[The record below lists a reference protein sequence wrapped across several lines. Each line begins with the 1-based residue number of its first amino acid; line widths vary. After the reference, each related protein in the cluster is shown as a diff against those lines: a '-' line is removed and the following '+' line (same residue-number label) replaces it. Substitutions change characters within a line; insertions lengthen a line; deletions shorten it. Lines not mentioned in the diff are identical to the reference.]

1 MPVGEE
7 DPKIAVRNELN
18 RRDTQQFLRE
28 LRGKEGIA
36 HNTAEYKAGHDYAF
50 KLSDEQRNEVLKYVE
65 MFGCSVH
72 EAMQALKLV
81 SE

>member
-65 MFGCSVH
+65 MFGATVY
-72 EAMQALKLV
+72 EAMKVLNLV

>member
-50 KLSDEQRNEVLKYVE
+50 KLNDEQRNEVLKYVE
-65 MFGCSVH
+65 VYGGTIH
-72 EAMQALKLV
+72 DAMKVLGLV

>member
-7 DPKIAVRNELN
+7 DPKIIVRDELK
-18 RRDTQQFLRE
+18 RRDTQQLLRE
-28 LRGKEGIA
+28 MRGKEGIA
-36 HNTAEYKAGHDYAF
+36 HNTAEYKAGHDFAF
-50 KLSDEQRNEVLKYVE
+50 KLNDEQRSEVLKYVE

>member
-18 RRDTQQFLRE
+18 RRDTQQFLKE

-36 HNTAEYKAGHDYAF
+36 HNTAEYKAGHDFAF

-65 MFGCSVH
+65 VYGGTIH
-72 EAMQALKLV
+72 DAMKALKLV

>member
-18 RRDTQQFLRE
+18 RRDTQQFLKE
-28 LRGKEGIA
+28 LRGKEGVA

-50 KLSDEQRNEVLKYVE
+50 KLSDEQRSEVLKYVE
-65 MFGCSVH
+65 MYGCSVY